1 MLQVRILPP
10 HPLRSGEMKYK
21 VTYEYRGSVEVEVE
35 AESEKEADDK
45 GIEEADELIGN
56 HLSIYGATVKQID

>member
-1 MLQVRILPP
+1 
-10 HPLRSGEMKYK
+10 MKYK